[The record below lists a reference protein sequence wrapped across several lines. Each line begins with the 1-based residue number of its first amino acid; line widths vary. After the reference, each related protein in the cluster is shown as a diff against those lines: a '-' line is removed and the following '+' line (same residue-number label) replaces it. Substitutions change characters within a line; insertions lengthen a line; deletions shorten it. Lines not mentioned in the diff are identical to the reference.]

1 MPAQIIDIGEWKKKN
16 MPQQVE
22 QPPQPQVV
30 LFSGDPALQGN
41 DMSDLVR
48 SLFKNPPIATQL
60 PTKG

>member
-1 MPAQIIDIGEWKKKN
+1 MPAQVIDIGEWKKKN
-16 MPQQVE
+16 LPQPE
-22 QPPQPQVV
+22 QPPQSQVV

-48 SLFKNPPIATQL
+48 SLFKNQPTTQL